1 MQLKHHSTVSQ
12 FGQLNGAL
20 NLDGSAARAHFK
32 DILYN
37 QVREPHSTR
46 YRRPTDGLLQVLNGK
61 FQKEFSKIEEDLEKE
76 GDENPLEI
84 LYQKS
89 EASELGQAEKR
100 VRARLAGLLDQ

>member
-1 MQLKHHSTVSQ
+1 MK
-12 FGQLNGAL
+12 
-20 NLDGSAARAHFK
+20 LDGTAIRAHFK

-37 QVREPHSTR
+37 QV
-46 YRRPTDGLLQVLNGK
+46 LNGK
-61 FQKEFSKIEEDLEKE
+61 FCEEFSKIEADLEKE

-100 VRARLAGLLDQ
+100 VRARLAGLLQ